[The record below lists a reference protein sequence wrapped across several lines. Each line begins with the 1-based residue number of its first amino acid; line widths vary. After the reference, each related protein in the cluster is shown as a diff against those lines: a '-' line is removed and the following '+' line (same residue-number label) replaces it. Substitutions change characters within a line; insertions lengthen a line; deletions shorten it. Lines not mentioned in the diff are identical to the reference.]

1 MINRLIYLFIFSC
14 IISFSQEKNDIK
26 GIWLEEEG
34 QSKIEIFSIETK
46 VGTMYGGKIIWL
58 EEPLT
63 ENGERKLDKE
73 NPDPELRNKPILG
86 LLIMKKLKFKKYGYW
101 SGGEI
106 YDARSGKTYSLEVNM
121 NEKDKLQLRGYI
133 GISLIGRTT
142 TWTRVK

>member
-1 MINRLIYLFIFSC
+1 MMSRLTYLFICMS
-14 IISFSQEKNDIK
+14 IICFSQEKNDIK

-34 QSKIEIFSIETK
+34 QSKIEIFSLETEE
-46 VGTMYGGKIIWL
+46 GTMFGGRIIWL

-63 ENGERKLDKE
+63 EDGERKLDKE

-86 LLIMKKLKFKKYGYW
+86 LLIMKQLKYKKYGYW
-101 SGGEI
+101 SGGSI
-106 YDARSGKTYSLEVNM
+106 YDARSGKTYSLELNM
-121 NEKDKLQLRGYI
+121 DKKDILELRGYF

>member
-1 MINRLIYLFIFSC
+1 MMSRLTYLFIC
-14 IISFSQEKNDIK
+14 ISIICFSQEKNDIK

-34 QSKIEIFSIETK
+34 QSKIEIFSLETDE
-46 VGTMYGGKIIWL
+46 GTMFGGRIIWL

-63 ENGERKLDKE
+63 EEGERKLDKE
-73 NPDPELRNKPILG
+73 NPDPELKNKPILG
-86 LLIMKKLKFKKYGYW
+86 LLIMKKLKYKKYGYW
-101 SGGEI
+101 SGGSI

-121 NEKDKLQLRGYI
+121 DEKDVLKLRGYF